1 MFTGHKSDQKVTG
14 DLSAAKL
21 NTETAHPIHRLHIV
35 LPCLHIVIPFIE
47 APLVF
52 LIPES

>member
-1 MFTGHKSDQKVTG
+1 MC

-35 LPCLHIVIPFIE
+35 LPSLHIVITMILFIE
-47 APLVF
+47 APMVF
-52 LIPES
+52 LIPEL